1 MSQSRLRIS
10 GPGRAFHPA
19 VMDRRAREFVLLA
32 FAGVVPALIAM
43 VLTVELPYRDLP
55 LILAGLLG
63 LIGIVVLIVSTRLE
77 VTLALVLLY
86 LGLLDGPIK
95 LGLGAHEL
103 TAGIRNV
110 LILAVC
116 LGAIMRIVVRRER
129 VRLPPLSGWVFAF
142 VAVTAIE
149 IFNPRTE
156 GVLKVV
162 GGFRQQL
169 QWVPFF
175 FFGYLLMRSK
185 KRFQRLFLI
194 VGVISLAN
202 GAVSAYQTELTPP
215 QLARWGPGYQQLI
228 YPTSG
233 TGRTY
238 SSEGEARVRPP
249 GLGDEAGSGGGWGVI
264 ALPFGL
270 ALMATLPPRRRWLAV
285 VLCLGALLAIIT
297 GLGRLQVVGAGIGVL
312 AFAALASIGG
322 QRVVRTIGVL
332 LAIVVVAVPAGL
344 LLTSALRSGTF
355 KRYESINVTS
365 SSTALHKESA
375 LALIPH
381 YLEAAPFGFGLG
393 SVGSVASFGG
403 KVTELINGHG
413 VSSETQYNLV
423 VNELGAPGLAVWVA
437 MVFYVLALIA
447 RGMRRVRN
455 SDLVIELAAMFA
467 PFVALFF
474 ESTSGPISSSTSA
487 GPYFWFA
494 MGVASYWLLGPGLK
508 ALGTRAKT
516 ARRARPEPVMVA

>member
-1 MSQSRLRIS
+1 M
-10 GPGRAFHPA
+10 PA
-19 VMDRRAREFVLLA
+19 VI
-32 FAGVVPALIAM
+32 ALGI
-43 VLTVELPYRDLP
+43 TVSLPYRDLP
-55 LILAGLLG
+55 LILGGVIGLV
-63 LIGIVVLIVSTRLE
+63 GIVALIVSSRLE
-77 VTLALVLLY
+77 ITVALLVLY

-95 LGLGAHEL
+95 LGVGAHEL
-103 TAGIRNV
+103 TAAIRNV

-116 LGAIMRIVVRRER
+116 LGGIMRIIVRRER
-129 VRLPPLSGWVFAF
+129 IKPIPLAGWVLAF

-156 GVLKVV
+156 GVLKVI

-185 KRFQRLFLI
+185 TRFRRLFLI
-194 VGVISLAN
+194 VGVIGLAN
-202 GAVSAYQTELTPP
+202 GVVSAYQTELTPA

-270 ALMATLPPRRRWLAV
+270 ALLALLPPRRRWIAI

-297 GLGRLQVVGAGIGVL
+297 GLGRLQVIGAGIGVL
-312 AFAALASIGG
+312 AFAGLASIAG
-322 QRVVRTIGVL
+322 QRVTRTIGIL
-332 LAIVVVAVPAGL
+332 LAIVVVAVPAGV
-344 LLTSALRSGTF
+344 LLTSTLRSGTF
-355 KRYESINVTS
+355 KRYESINVAS

-375 LALIPH
+375 LALIPR

-393 SVGSVASFGG
+393 SVGAVASFGG
-403 KVTELINGHG
+403 KTTELINGHG
-413 VSSETQYNLV
+413 VSSETQYNLI
-423 VNELGAPGLAVWVA
+423 VNELGAPGLVVWVA
-437 MVFYVLALIA
+437 MVFYMLALIV

-455 SDLVIELAAMFA
+455 SDLGIELAAMFA

-474 ESTSGPISSSTSA
+474 ESSSGPISSSASA

-494 MGVASYWLLGPGLK
+494 IGVAAYWLVGPGLK
-508 ALGTRAKT
+508 SIPRGL
-516 ARRARPEPVMVA
+516 PEGVPVAAAPPLLQAQTT